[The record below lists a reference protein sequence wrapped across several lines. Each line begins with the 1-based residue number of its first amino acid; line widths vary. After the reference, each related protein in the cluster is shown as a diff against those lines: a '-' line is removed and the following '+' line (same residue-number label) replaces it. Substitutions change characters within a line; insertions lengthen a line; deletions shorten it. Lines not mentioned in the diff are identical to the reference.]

1 MENNGFQINQI
12 VKGVN
17 AGTFIILGFRAIAN
31 SNYAQLK
38 AVNPDD
44 FTETAQGEIAL
55 PLTNIKPIDEIQGH
69 KAFVDYVFSFY
80 GAGGLYSFDATAEE
94 IKDALLVRLERW
106 PNLEFCGD
114 TTDRELVR
122 DIMLEKR
129 QKAIAHQ
136 HTKFKRDDNWLE
148 VIHITD

>member
-1 MENNGFQINQI
+1 MENNGLQINQI

-17 AGTFIILGFRAIAN
+17 AGTFIILGFKTIAN

-38 AVNPDD
+38 AVNPDN

-55 PLTNIKPIDEIQGH
+55 PLANIKPINEIQGH
-69 KAFVDYVFSFY
+69 KAFVDYVLGFY
-80 GAGGLYSFDATAEE
+80 GPSGLYSFDASAEE

-106 PNLEFCGD
+106 PNIVFCGD

-129 QKAIAHQ
+129 QKAIAH
-136 HTKFKRDDNWLE
+136 HLAKFKHDDNWL
-148 VIHITD
+148 IGKFGF